1 MDHQKLRA
9 PECISLFVKDI
20 WIYKEDT
27 VNGQVNLPF
36 FADGYPGLLFQQTK
50 EGLLIKPHGKLMPL
64 SFLYGQTIQPI
75 EMQLT
80 GPYLL
85 IIFRLYPFV
94 FKSFFNVD
102 PQSIND
108 GCYDLTSFREIDIA
122 SFNDRL
128 LAYRTVDEK
137 IEAITQLLSS
147 LLAQKK
153 QKLDLKIKQAIERII
168 QTNGQ
173 ESIHAIASALY
184 IHGRTLERRFIKE
197 TGLSPKQFAK
207 IIQFQASFSQLALKD
222 FKKMNEI
229 VYENGFA
236 DQSHFIRVFKAFTG
250 ETPRVFS
257 QRTD

>member
-1 MDHQKLRA
+1 M
-9 PECISLFVKDI
+9 
-20 WIYKEDT
+20 
-27 VNGQVNLPF
+27 
-36 FADGYPGLLFQQTK
+36 
-50 EGLLIKPHGKLMPL
+50 
-64 SFLYGQTIQPI
+64 
-75 EMQLT
+75 
-80 GPYLL
+80 
-85 IIFRLYPFV
+85 
-94 FKSFFNVD
+94 
-102 PQSIND
+102 
-108 GCYDLTSFREIDIA
+108 
-122 SFNDRL
+122 
-128 LAYRTVDEK
+128 
-137 IEAITQLLSS
+137 
-147 LLAQKK
+147 
-153 QKLDLKIKQAIERII
+153 KQAIERII